1 MAKTAIYTPLGLSEP
16 ELRTELE
23 QELARAM
30 RAEGDAPTLHAIA
43 HSIARVLSRDHL
55 RMVEQLEEAGIRL
68 TNAGE

>member
-1 MAKTAIYTPLGLSEP
+1 MARTAIYAPLGLTES

-30 RAEGDAPTLHAIA
+30 HAEGDAPTLHAIA
-43 HSIARVLSRDHL
+43 HRIARVLSRDHL
-55 RMVEQLEEAGIRL
+55 RMVEQLEAAGIRL

>member
-1 MAKTAIYTPLGLSEP
+1 MARTAIYAPLGLTES

-30 RAEGDAPTLHAIA
+30 HAEGDAPTLHAIA

-55 RMVEQLEEAGIRL
+55 RMAEQLEEAGIRL
-68 TNAGE
+68 MNAGE

>member
-1 MAKTAIYTPLGLSEP
+1 MAKTAMYAPLGLTEP

-30 RAEGDAPTLHAIA
+30 HVEGDAPTLHAIA
-43 HSIARVLSRDHL
+43 HSIARVLSRDHS

>member
-1 MAKTAIYTPLGLSEP
+1 MARTAIYAPLGLTES

-30 RAEGDAPTLHAIA
+30 HAEGDAPTLHAIA
-43 HSIARVLSRDHL
+43 HSIARVLSRDRL
-55 RMVEQLEEAGIRL
+55 RMVEQLEKAGIRL